1 MSEFGRASHK
11 NLLNA
16 LYGGKARQSGPK
28 AEFFNRVGPNCPNSA
43 VRPMFAYVGG
53 VQNIQCALRFPI
65 SRREEFKLASS
76 IIEEDLKIEGN
87 ISSSEGSVEVKGSV
101 VGDVAA
107 EEITIQPSGSIDG
120 ALSAKKI
127 CIEGKLKGSLKCDDL
142 KLVSTSLVQADVV
155 AQTMTT
161 ESGAKVVG
169 KVEITGRQ

>member
-1 MSEFGRASHK
+1 M
-11 NLLNA
+11 
-16 LYGGKARQSGPK
+16 
-28 AEFFNRVGPNCPNSA
+28 
-43 VRPMFAYVGG
+43 
-53 VQNIQCALRFPI
+53 
-65 SRREEFKLASS
+65 ASS